1 MSFSVEEAEAAEEV
15 LPAEDAG
22 FLAEEVFPA
31 AVIFAEDVL
40 PPVLAAVFAEEV
52 LEDVFTEEVVLEDV
66 FAAEDFAELVLGE
79 VEPVLVAILL
89 FLSIW

>member
-1 MSFSVEEAEAAEEV
+1 MEEEEAEEEV

-52 LEDVFTEEVVLEDV
+52 LEDVFTEEVALEDV
-66 FAAEDFAELVLGE
+66 FAVEDFAEVVFGE